1 MPISLQ
7 EKELEILR
15 MAIDEAEKKQGKEI
29 VNTPEVQQI
38 IEIVEDFLKKEIDVL
53 WWYSY

>member
-29 VNTPEVQQI
+29 VNTPEVKQI
-38 IEIVEDFLKKEIDVL
+38 IEIVE
-53 WWYSY
+53 